1 MKRKIDDA
9 TREKILDELLE
20 KHAEL
25 DPLCIRIFFT
35 LQGYEKLRF
44 NQLLRT
50 LKKLGTKITQPTLSD
65 HLQHLLEK
73 NLIEKEEGFQR
84 AVYRL
89 REDINAVLNP
99 SPQEL
104 REWLDTFDNDENLPK
119 HLRPLKFSRKD
130 LFKKLSEKEID
141 EKTVKDLADVLT
153 RNLHELKSVIN
164 YDLEISKFE
173 NDEAFWKFVGNPA
186 YRMQERSI
194 VEDCRASE
202 EYKRMLFEKIDLLIN
217 ELRSDK
223 ELFRLREERR
233 KKRLKK

>member
-50 LKKLGTKITQPTLSD
+50 LRKLGTKITQPTLSD

-89 REDINAVLNP
+89 REDISAVLNP

-104 REWLDTFDNDENLPK
+104 REWLDTFDNDNNLPK
-119 HLRPLKFSRKD
+119 HLRRLKFSRKD
-130 LFKKLSEKEID
+130 LFEKLSDREID

-153 RNLHELKSVIN
+153 RNLHELKSVIS

-173 NDEAFWKFVGNPA
+173 SDEAFWKFVGNPS
-186 YRMQERSI
+186 YRMQEKSI
-194 VEDCRASE
+194 VEDCRANE
-202 EYKRMLFEKIDLLIN
+202 AYKEKLFEKIDLLIN

-223 ELFRLREERR
+223 DLLRKREERKR
-233 KKRLKK
+233 KHFKK